1 MANPS
6 REDSE
11 IAHLLEGLGTPRCAQ
26 VWTEFLEAY
35 SPAILQVVQLFEREP
50 DHRADCFLF
59 VCEELSNHQFRRLR
73 RFKPQGK
80 ARFET
85 WLRAVVRNLCTDW
98 HRKEFGRH
106 RVFKAVAVL
115 SSLDQEVFR
124 YVYMQGSSKED
135 CFLHLLASDASLEC
149 AQIEESLDRLQRV
162 LTPRQFWLLSTRT
175 SGIEPIERERDDD
188 TPSVQRD
195 IPDAAPD
202 PEASSVLKEQQAA
215 LERALARL
223 SKPELLLIRMRY
235 DQGLKL
241 TEIAEL
247 LDLRDAQTVDRRLR
261 EVLEKLRKD
270 LAPFGGGRGKSQAM
284 SV

>member
-11 IAHLLEGLGTPRCAQ
+11 IARLLEGLGTAGRAQ
-26 VWTEFLEAY
+26 AWTQFLEAY
-35 SPAILQVVQLFEREP
+35 WPIILQVVQLFEREP

-59 VCEELSNHQFRRLR
+59 VCEQLSNHQFRRLR
-73 RFKPQGK
+73 RFKPHGK

-106 RVFKAVAVL
+106 RIFKAVAAL
-115 SSLDQEVFR
+115 SALDQEVFR

-135 CFLHLLASDASLEC
+135 CFLHLLASDANLER
-149 AQIEESLDRLQRV
+149 AQIEESLERLQRV
-162 LTPRQFWLLSTRT
+162 LTPRQLWLLSTRT
-175 SGIEPIERERDDD
+175 PGIQPIERESEDDP
-188 TPSVQRD
+188 PSVQRD

-202 PEASSVLKEQQAA
+202 PEASWVLKEQQAA

-241 TEIAEL
+241 TEISEIL
-247 LDLRDAQTVDRRLR
+247 GLKDAQTVDRRLR
-261 EVLEKLRKD
+261 DVLEKLRKD
-270 LAPFGGGRGKSQAM
+270 LAPFGRGRGKNQAM